1 MVNRGSPLL
10 PLGYALQAPPDIFL
24 DLGFSAFGDPDRPE
38 NNNKMTSSQII
49 IALSILLGLSV
60 LGGIAFALQ
69 KGRAKRRIEIINQEL
84 LEASRDASVGRRV
97 TVPNDPATAQ
107 LAHTVNRLFDALG
120 ERDEKIQGRDRLF
133 RDFARTLP
141 EIVIIHDEKILL
153 ANESAASLI
162 GLDASQLVG
171 REIADLVKPAYR
183 ALFRNTM
190 AKRMAGENVPQ
201 RLEIQ
206 LINGNESG
214 LWVEAQSSSIEFHGK
229 PAILTVA
236 RDVSHR
242 KSLEVSLGRSKR
254 QAQYTLESIAEGVIT
269 TDNDGRIDYMNVA
282 AESIIGANRDNA
294 AGHRI
299 GELFTLVDDADR
311 RPLGDPVERCLAM
324 RRRVNMGR
332 RAVLVSTDGEQEHSV
347 EISASPIHGP
357 GSSISGAVVVF
368 HDVSEIR
375 GLTRQMSYQAT
386 HDPLTG
392 LINRRE
398 FERRLDE
405 GMDSAHADE
414 AVHMLFYM
422 DLDRFK
428 AVNDSCGHL
437 AGDNMLREV
446 AGLIKEQV
454 RDSDFVGRLG
464 GDEFGALL
472 IGCPIEKARQIA
484 TDICNAVADYR
495 FVWKD
500 KIFNIGISIGLVE
513 ISQLSGSIQDVMS
526 AADSACYVA
535 KQEGRGKVHV
545 YSVRDEQVARERG
558 DIQWLRQL
566 QSALHEDTFELAV
579 QPIIAMSGG
588 VESGPSVEVLIR
600 LPDSHGRIADTA
612 EFLRP
617 AERYQLMPQ
626 IDRWVI
632 KATLMAISANEIKIS
647 SGRSCAINLS
657 GQTLGDESF
666 LGFVV
671 DALDRTGVSPS
682 TICFEV
688 TEKAILSNVQHAQ
701 RFIEVLHGIGCEFSL
716 DDFGSGLGSFS
727 SLKHLPIDYLKIDGS
742 YTHHLKSDQV
752 NQEMV
757 VAMIKLART
766 MQFRVIA
773 EQVEYQEDFDWL
785 RDSGVDF
792 AQGHFIEAPTPLG
805 SASTGTFRA
814 LNPT

>member
-1 MVNRGSPLL
+1 
-10 PLGYALQAPPDIFL
+10 
-24 DLGFSAFGDPDRPE
+24 
-38 NNNKMTSSQII
+38 MTPFAII
-49 IALSILLGLSV
+49 ITLSLLLLVAVIVGAVLWRGKQHAARRLST
-60 LGGIAFALQ
+60 
-69 KGRAKRRIEIINQEL
+69 INQEL

-97 TVPNDPATAQ
+97 SIPRDPEAAQ
-107 LAHTVNRLFDALG
+107 LANTVNRLFDALG

-133 RDFARTLP
+133 TDFAKTLP
-141 EIVIIHDEKILL
+141 EIVIVHDEKILL
-153 ANESAASLI
+153 ANESAASLV
-162 GLDASQLVG
+162 GLDSAQLIG

-190 AKRMAGENVPQ
+190 AKRLAGENVPH

-206 LINGNESG
+206 LINGNEAG
-214 LWVEAQSSSIEFHGK
+214 LWVEAQSSSIEFHGH

-242 KSLEVSLGRSKR
+242 KSLEVSLSRSKR
-254 QAQYTLESIAEGVIT
+254 QAQYTLESIAEGIIT
-269 TDNDGRIDYMNVA
+269 TDNDGHIDYMNQS
-282 AESIIGANRDNA
+282 AETLIGTNRDDA

-332 RAVLVSTDGEQEHSV
+332 RAVLVSSDGEQEHSI
-347 EISASPIHGP
+347 EITASPIRGP
-357 GSSISGAVVVF
+357 GSSISGTVVVF
-368 HDVSEIR
+368 HDVGEIR
-375 GLTRQMSYQAT
+375 GLTRKMSYQAT

-398 FERRLDE
+398 FEHRLDE
-405 GMDSAHADE
+405 AMDSAHSEE

-446 AGLIKEQV
+446 AGLIREQV

-464 GDEFGALL
+464 GDEFGSLL

-484 TDICNAVADYR
+484 TDICNAIADYR

-513 ISQLSGSIQDVMS
+513 ISHVSGSLQDVMS

-545 YSVRDEQVARERG
+545 YSARDEAIARERG

-566 QSALHEDTFELAV
+566 QTALHEDKFELAV
-579 QPIIAMSGG
+579 QPILAMTGG
-588 VESGPSVEVLIR
+588 VESGPAVEVLIR
-600 LPDSHGRIADTA
+600 LPDSQGRIANTA

-626 IDRWVI
+626 IDRWVVN
-632 KATLMAISANEIKIS
+632 AALMAVSSGDIKLT

-671 DALDRTGVSPS
+671 EALDRTGIAPAA
-682 TICFEV
+682 ICFEI
-688 TEKAILSNVQHAQ
+688 TETAILSNVQHAQ

-727 SLKHLPIDYLKIDGS
+727 SLKHLPIDYLKIDGT
-742 YTHHLKSDQV
+742 YTRNLQSDEV

-757 VAMIKLART
+757 TAMIKLART
-766 MQFRVIA
+766 MQFRIVA
-773 EQVEYQEDFDWL
+773 EEVEHQEDFDWL
-785 RDSGVDF
+785 RDVGVDF
-792 AQGHFIEAPTPLG
+792 VQGYFVEAPTALG
-805 SASTGTFRA
+805 SASTGTFRT
-814 LNPT
+814 LNP

>member
-1 MVNRGSPLL
+1 MTPVNLVIASLAVL
-10 PLGYALQAPPDIFL
+10 ALVAVMATVIVWIRNRRQ
-24 DLGFSAFGDPDRPE
+24 
-38 NNNKMTSSQII
+38 
-49 IALSILLGLSV
+49 
-60 LGGIAFALQ
+60 
-69 KGRAKRRIEIINQEL
+69 RARIRQLNTEL
-84 LEASRDASVGRRV
+84 VDVSRDASVGRRLS
-97 TVPNDPATAQ
+97 VPEDPDTAE
-107 LAHTVNRLFDALG
+107 LAGTVNRLFDALG
-120 ERDEKIQGRDRLF
+120 ERDQKIQGRDRLF

-141 EIVIIHDEKILL
+141 EIVIVHDDKILL
-153 ANESAASLI
+153 ANESAASLV
-162 GLDASQLVG
+162 GLEPTQLVG
-171 REIADLVKPAYR
+171 REVADLVKPAYR
-183 ALFRNTM
+183 ALFRKNV
-190 AKRMAGENVPQ
+190 AKRLSGENAPR

-206 LINGNESG
+206 LINGNEAG
-214 LWVEAQSSSIEFHGK
+214 LWVEAQSSTIEFHGQS
-229 PAILTVA
+229 AILTVA

-242 KSLEVSLGRSKR
+242 KSLEVSLSRSKR

-269 TDNDGRIDYMNVA
+269 TDNDGRIDYMNLA
-282 AESIIGANRDNA
+282 AESLIGTNRDDA

-332 RAVLVSTDGEQEHSV
+332 RAVLISKDDDIEHSV
-347 EISASPIHGP
+347 ELSASPVRGP
-357 GSSISGAVVVF
+357 GNSISGTVVVF

-375 GLTRQMSYQAT
+375 GLTRKMSYQAT

-405 GMDSAHADE
+405 AMDSVHTEE
-414 AVHMLFYM
+414 AAHMLFYM

-446 AGLIKEQV
+446 AALIKEQV

-472 IGCPIEKARQIA
+472 IRCPIEKARQIA
-484 TDICNAVADYR
+484 ADICNAIADYR

-513 ISQLSGSIQDVMS
+513 ITHASGTIQDVMS

-535 KQEGRGKVHV
+535 KQEGRGQVHV
-545 YSVRDEQVARERG
+545 YSARDEAIARERG
-558 DIQWLRQL
+558 DIQWLRKL
-566 QSALHEDTFELAV
+566 QAALHEDRFELAV
-579 QPIIAMSGG
+579 QPILAMSGAM
-588 VESGPSVEVLIR
+588 ETGPSVEVLIR
-600 LPDSHGRIADTA
+600 LPDGRGRTADTA

-632 KATLMAISANEIKIS
+632 SAALTAIAASEIKLA
-647 SGRSCAINLS
+647 GQRSCAINLS
-657 GQTLGDESF
+657 GQTLADESI

-671 DALDRTGVSPS
+671 DALDRSGVSPS
-682 TICFEV
+682 AICFEV
-688 TEKAILSNVQHAQ
+688 TEKAIMSNVQHAQ

-727 SLKHLPIDYLKIDGS
+727 SLKHLPIDYLKIDGT
-742 YTHHLKSDQV
+742 YTRNLQSDEV

-757 VAMIKLART
+757 SAMIKLART
-766 MQFRVIA
+766 MQFRIVA
-773 EQVEYQEDFDWL
+773 EQVEHQEDFDWL
-785 RDSGVDF
+785 RDIGIDF
-792 AQGHFIEAPTPLG
+792 IQGHFVDAPAMLG
-805 SASTGTFRA
+805 TSTSGTYRGIA
-814 LNPT
+814 P